1 MTGPVA
7 FALDNGIAT
16 LTLDRPERGNTID
29 QPMARALLE
38 AALRCDEDA
47 AIRCV
52 VVTGR
57 GKLFCGGGD
66 VGSFAAAGDSIG
78 LFLSELAGTLHMAL
92 SRFLRMRKPLVTLVN
107 GPAAG
112 AGLSLAI
119 AGDVALAG
127 RSAHFTAAYGALGL
141 SPDGGMS
148 WRLPRLIGMRRAQEI
163 ILTNRRVTSEEAAA
177 IGLVSRVVEDDELAL
192 AGAKIAAELAAAP
205 TEALGAARSL
215 LLDSFDTTLEA
226 QLERET
232 RSIAALG
239 RSAETRSRV
248 AAFLARR
255 NSKPGKDPGSESA
268 ASHRD

>member
-1 MTGPVA
+1 MSVPIS
-7 FALDNGIAT
+7 FRLDKGVAT
-16 LTLDRPERGNTID
+16 LTLDRPEQGNTID
-29 QPMARALLE
+29 LPMARALLE

-52 VVTGR
+52 VITGS

-66 VGSFAAAGDSIG
+66 VGSFALAGASISS
-78 LFLSELAGTLHMAL
+78 FLSELAGTLHMAL
-92 SRFLRMRKPLVTLVN
+92 SRFARMPKPLVTLIN

-119 AGDVALAG
+119 AGDIALAA

-148 WRLPRLIGMRRAQEI
+148 WRLPRLVGLRRAQDI
-163 ILTNRRVTSEEAAA
+163 ILTNRRVPSDEAAA
-177 IGLVSRVVEDDELAL
+177 IGLVTRVVEDDRLYTVGADVAGQLAN
-192 AGAKIAAELAAAP
+192 ASTA
-205 TEALGAARSL
+205 ALGAARNL
-215 LLDSFDTTLEA
+215 LLGPFESELEA

-239 RSAETRSRV
+239 GSDETRALV
-248 AAFLARR
+248 AAFLERR
-255 NSKPGKDPGSESA
+255 SAKPGKD
-268 ASHRD
+268 H

>member
-1 MTGPVA
+1 MTKPVV
-7 FALDNGIAT
+7 FALENGIAT
-16 LTLDRPERGNTID
+16 ITLDRPEQGNTID
-29 QPMARALLE
+29 PPMARALLE
-38 AALRCDEDA
+38 AALRCDEDE

-66 VGSFAAAGDSIG
+66 IGSFASAGQSIG
-78 LFLSELAGTLHMAL
+78 WYLSELAGTVHMAL

-119 AGDVALAG
+119 AGDVALAA

-141 SPDGGMS
+141 SPDAGMS

-163 ILTNRRVTSEEAAA
+163 ILTNRRVTSDEAAA
-177 IGLVSRVVEDDELAL
+177 IGLVSRVVEDDELGW
-192 AGAKIAAELAAAP
+192 AGAEIAAELAAAP
-205 TEALGAARSL
+205 TEALGAARNL
-215 LLDSFDTTLEA
+215 LLDSFETTLEA

-248 AAFLARR
+248 AAFLAHR
-255 NSKPGKDPGSESA
+255 NSKPGSNP
-268 ASHRD
+268 